1 MEPRS
6 ATAATDPVTLNDL
19 PLRQEARIRA
29 LTARAEQGGQ
39 DLPARLAELGFL
51 PGERVRVLAR
61 ALFGDPIAVR
71 NGCGTFALRR
81 FEADCIALEPLD
93 RPAGAAP

>member
-6 ATAATDPVTLNDL
+6 STAAANPVTLNDL
-19 PLRQEARIRA
+19 PLRQEARIRG

-71 NGCGTFALRR
+71 TACGTFALRR
-81 FEADCIALEPLD
+81 FEAACIALEPVE
-93 RPAGAAP
+93 PVTGAVP